1 MYSQAKKIFPDAD
14 EALDPLEE
22 TDGVGDHPVVSVG
35 KGLRDPV
42 TELLEKEQVGNQ
54 VPYPAEHRF
63 LDQLRPGKVFQEATL
78 VILEARGISASSA
91 IRQKLAGRAGLQ
103 HKKRVN

>member
-1 MYSQAKKIFPDAD
+1 MHSQAKKIFPDAD

-42 TELLEKEQVGNQ
+42 TELLEKEQVGN
-54 VPYPAEHRF
+54 HCF
-63 LDQLRPGKVFQEATL
+63 LDQSPPENIFHKATL
-78 VILEARGISASSA
+78 AILEARRI
-91 IRQKLAGRAGLQ
+91 
-103 HKKRVN
+103 KR